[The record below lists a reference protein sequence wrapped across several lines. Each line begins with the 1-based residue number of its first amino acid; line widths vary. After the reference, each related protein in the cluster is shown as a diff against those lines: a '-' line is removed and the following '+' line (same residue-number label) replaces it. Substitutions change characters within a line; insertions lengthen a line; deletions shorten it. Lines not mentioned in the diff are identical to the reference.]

1 MTATNHLELIE
12 KLLDQGKE
20 PTNVQLGAALTQS
33 INELN
38 TANAII
44 NDMAQ
49 WMGKI
54 VALHVGKD
62 AVALKS
68 TLDEFVEKKV
78 KIVTQQPEQIH

>member
-1 MTATNHLELIE
+1 MAATNHLELIE
-12 KLLDQGKE
+12 QLLDQGKE

-44 NDMAQ
+44 SDMAQ

-54 VALHVGKD
+54 VALHIEKD

-68 TLDEFVEKKV
+68 TLDEFVAKKV
-78 KIVTQQPEQIH
+78 KVAIRNNEMVH